1 VDFDRGFKGNCGG
14 DRFHKTDAEPECK
27 RQDVKSAPRITK
39 VVELL
44 SEDEIHG
51 RGRSRERQEVE
62 EGDIIMNLMLGQ
74 VKETFGRSIGDLFGH
89 SWRPS
94 PVWKWVW
101 IAKPVGMGG
110 DEHPARP
117 EEIRREGWCAR
128 RVVRVPSPSPLH
140 KSFAAAAGAREMS
153 RGAETGGGSK
163 RRFEEERREGG
174 FFTGEFGRKQTEED
188 RDFRR
193 EMQLRDQMMRERG
206 MLHQG
211 DFCPA
216 RDSGMGARRWEQ

>member
-1 VDFDRGFKGNCGG
+1 
-14 DRFHKTDAEPECK
+14 
-27 RQDVKSAPRITK
+27 
-39 VVELL
+39 
-44 SEDEIHG
+44 
-51 RGRSRERQEVE
+51 
-62 EGDIIMNLMLGQ
+62 MNLMLGR

-128 RVVRVPSPSPLH
+128 RVVRVPSPSSLH

-153 RGAETGGGSK
+153 RGAETWGRLETK
-163 RRFEEERREGG
+163 IR
-174 FFTGEFGRKQTEED
+174 GRKA
-188 RDFRR
+188 RGRILHWGVR
-193 EMQLRDQMMRERG
+193 EKTD
-206 MLHQG
+206 
-211 DFCPA
+211 
-216 RDSGMGARRWEQ
+216 